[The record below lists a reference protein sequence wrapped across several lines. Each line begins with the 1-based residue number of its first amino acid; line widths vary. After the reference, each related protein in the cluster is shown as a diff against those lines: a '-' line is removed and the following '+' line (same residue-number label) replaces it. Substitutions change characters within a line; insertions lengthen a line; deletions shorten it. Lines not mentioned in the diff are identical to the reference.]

1 MRSRADMR
9 DHVTGHVGPAGAVR
23 VVDEARDPRRGT
35 QGASRSSVVGT
46 GADGHHHRCDHREW
60 YSGSDPPPSRTAPF
74 PYVQRTSWHRP
85 AAAGGEPADD
95 RAAWGTGCP
104 GTVSRAARV
113 RQQAARLASAAP
125 GLAAVFLLWQTAV
138 DVHKFILARDMSL
151 LTITVGLC

>member
-1 MRSRADMR
+1 MAIIIDVIIVNGIVAPTRPRAERRRSHMSNGHRG
-9 DHVTGHVGPAGAVR
+9 TGRLPPVANRPMTGPPGERAVR
-23 VVDEARDPRRGT
+23 
-35 QGASRSSVVGT
+35 
-46 GADGHHHRCDHREW
+46 
-60 YSGSDPPPSRTAPF
+60 
-74 PYVQRTSWHRP
+74 
-85 AAAGGEPADD
+85 
-95 RAAWGTGCP
+95 